1 MPADTLIQQNIRV
14 PTLPM
19 GEMVTKDGTPTDDEL
34 LFRTQL
40 ITSLQQ
46 NFGNEGLVIP
56 VQGNGVVLGVDD
68 YVTQIQNHQN
78 IKGEYT
84 CALGTMLYVIPDAT
98 DYTKDK
104 VMIAVRN
111 DNTFPNTPPL
121 FKTVTLT

>member
-1 MPADTLIQQNIRV
+1 MPALTLIQQNIRV

-19 GEMVTKDGTPTDDEL
+19 GEMVKPDGNPTDDEL
-34 LFRTQL
+34 LFRNQL
-40 ITSLQQ
+40 ITSLLQ

-56 VQGNGVVLGVDD
+56 TQNNGVIAGVDD

-78 IKGEYT
+78 ISGEYT
-84 CALGTMLYVIPDAT
+84 CALGTMLYVIPDPN

-111 DNTFPNTPPL
+111 DNTFPLTAPI
-121 FKTVTLT
+121 FKQVTLV

>member
-1 MPADTLIQQNIRV
+1 MPAPTLIQQNIRV

-19 GEMVTKDGTPTDDEL
+19 GEMVKPDGTPTDDEL
-34 LFRTQL
+34 LFRNQL
-40 ITSLQQ
+40 MVSLQQ

-56 VQGNGVVLGVDD
+56 TQGNGVILGVDD

-78 IKGEYT
+78 INDEFT
-84 CALGTMLYVIPDAT
+84 CALGTMLYVIPDSA

-111 DNTFPNTPPL
+111 DNTYPL
-121 FKTVTLT
+121 TAPIFKQVTLV